1 MRRYLRGPR
10 GTTGGHRFLRF
21 VLIVAVGGVAV
32 GVASLVLAL
41 AIVRGFSAEIS
52 RKIVGFGA
60 HVQVENFRDAPLP
73 ADVVDVARLRRLPGV
88 VSVAPS
94 VVDFVLAR
102 KSASQIEGV
111 SLWGVE
117 TLPPY
122 VASTVTPRAFSFAP
136 GADGRPGVVL
146 GATLARRLGVRSGD
160 ALTLLTL
167 PDAGQGSGFGFGM
180 GGGPTLRTFRVAGV
194 FETSLANFDDLYVF
208 SDLAAARSFLGLAA
222 GETSRFDLTLATP
235 DSATETARRIEADF
249 GPPVLA
255 RSIFEVYASLFAW
268 VQLQESIVPL
278 VLTIIVVVAAFNLVG
293 ILLMMILEKTGDLA
307 ILRSMGAT
315 ARQVRRLFV
324 GLGLAI
330 GLVGC
335 GLGAALAVGF
345 AAAQQRWGIVRL
357 PAEAYFI
364 DRAPVE
370 LRAADLGVV
379 VAVALILCVAAA
391 YVPARVAARL
401 DPVRVLRFR

>member
-1 MRRYLRGPR
+1 MAGSQ
-10 GTTGGHRFLRF
+10 RFLRF
-21 VLIVAVGGVAV
+21 VLVVAVGGVAV

-41 AIVRGFSAEIS
+41 AIVRGFSSEIS

-73 ADVVDVARLRRLPGV
+73 PGVVDAARLARLPGV

-102 KSASQIEGV
+102 TSAAQIEGV

-122 VASTVTPRAFSFAP
+122 VASTVVPRTFSLDVPDAIPGDSTAPRA
-136 GADGRPGVVL
+136 GVVV
-146 GATLARRLGVRSGD
+146 GATLARRLGVAAGGTM
-160 ALTLLTL
+160 TLITL
-167 PDAGQGSGFGFGM
+167 PDAGQGGGSAGFGGFG
-180 GGGPTLRTFRVAGV
+180 GGGPVLRTFRVAGV

-208 SDLAAARSFLGLAA
+208 ADIGAARRLLGLAD
-222 GETSRFDLTLATP
+222 GETSRYDLTLATP
-235 DSATETARRIEADF
+235 DSATVLARRIENEI

-255 RSIFEVYASLFAW
+255 RSIFEVYSSLFAW
-268 VQLQESIVPL
+268 VQLQESVVPL
-278 VLTIIVVVAAFNLVG
+278 VLTIIVIVAAFNLVG

-330 GLVGC
+330 GLLGC
-335 GLGAALAVGF
+335 AIGAALAVGL
-345 AAAQQRWGIVRL
+345 AAAQTRWALIRL
-357 PAEAYFI
+357 PAEAYFL

-370 LRAADLGVV
+370 LRATDIGIV
-379 VAVALILCVAAA
+379 VAVALILCLVAA